1 MAYIYMLHC
10 TGGSLYTGI
19 TTDMARRLRGHA
31 AGKGVGAKYT
41 RAHPPL
47 GLAALWEA
55 DDLQAAARIEYRLKR
70 LSPQKKRLLVAK
82 PELLG
87 SADFPLPEGLPCRV
101 AVLENRLLGLTYR
114 FDCAILNLS
123 CDTIFDSCRRGVYAC
138 PGRQFCVFWRKKT
151 MKKTLLSITLLLL
164 LCLLLSPVC
173 SAAEA
178 EEGITLSPANTVM
191 GEWDSYV
198 LGDADMD
205 GKITNKVLL
214 QTRLSAVPTCILTT
228 Y

>member
-1 MAYIYMLHC
+1 
-10 TGGSLYTGI
+10 
-19 TTDMARRLRGHA
+19 
-31 AGKGVGAKYT
+31 
-41 RAHPPL
+41 
-47 GLAALWEA
+47 
-55 DDLQAAARIEYRLKR
+55 
-70 LSPQKKRLLVAK
+70 
-82 PELLG
+82 
-87 SADFPLPEGLPCRV
+87 
-101 AVLENRLLGLTYR
+101 
-114 FDCAILNLS
+114 
-123 CDTIFDSCRRGVYAC
+123 
-138 PGRQFCVFWRKKT
+138 
-151 MKKTLLSITLLLL
+151 MKKILLSITLLLL